1 MNAYAMPDLSGE
13 VPQVAESGPAPQP
26 EPGPASG
33 STQQP
38 EPARQPDTPAGAG
51 DAPTLDAEEEDDT
64 VLGAEDL
71 AESISARRRMR
82 QAGLES
88 LGGTW
93 FSGATRFDGPASLGG
108 HAAARDVNIYY
119 ATTERTIPE
128 TGPIGRERLRR
139 VRVMHV
145 ASPSCTAAE
154 RVLREERLVVLRG
167 ADGSGKRT
175 TALFMLSK
183 LAGDDVHAISAEL
196 VLGSP
201 DGFGLRERI
210 GYLAECLAPAELPYT
225 RLAALSAELRQ
236 LGAYLLIT
244 VPADAAADVNTAGHF
259 VVDHEPPDC
268 REVLRRHL
276 HLDADH
282 AHEADRLLQNDPGLA
297 CATSPGAAADLATKL
312 LAIVRDGRPIGDLG
326 PALISMRRQRARHL
340 LRTDRPKEPR
350 ERVELLCR
358 RAALVSVAVFIGLP
372 YADAVAA
379 AEALAIK
386 FIAIEF
392 PKLKGR
398 EIFIPRREYLLA
410 EPDIM
415 IEELRR
421 PARWGRAVTQ
431 QLRFRDPEFHAA
443 VLEEVWEHYDTA
455 RSPLLLWLR
464 ELAVSSRDEAIR
476 VRAAQ
481 VVGRLAVRDFGH
493 VCHQVFIE
501 WSDSV
506 NSKAREAAATALEAV
521 AVSMSPLVWNLLAEW
536 CKDGNQNRQRTAV
549 LALGTGISE
558 HDPVETLAR
567 LRQLALRS
575 TGRPAQTMGEAVR
588 HSVTELISG
597 AHQATVVRALRAWT
611 DDADLRLRAVAR
623 RCIPPLAHVVDD
635 FGRPLLLL
643 ASSGRPA
650 LRADIVALVTA
661 ALEEPDTRQETWTA
675 LEKLATGAAHD
686 PALTDALGTLLTDL
700 RLASST
706 AASQLTFYLRL
717 WAYRHSELT
726 SAFPARIREGDH
738 ARQ

>member
-1 MNAYAMPDLSGE
+1 M
-13 VPQVAESGPAPQP
+13 
-26 EPGPASG
+26 
-33 STQQP
+33 
-38 EPARQPDTPAGAG
+38 
-51 DAPTLDAEEEDDT
+51 DAEEEGDA

-93 FSGATRFDGPASLGG
+93 FGGATRFGGPASFGG

-119 ATTERTIPE
+119 GAAGRTIPE
-128 TGPIGRERLRR
+128 TGPIGGEWLRR
-139 VRVMHV
+139 VRAVHV
-145 ASPSCTAAE
+145 SSPSCAVAE
-154 RVLREERLVVLRG
+154 RVLCEERLVVLRG

-175 TALFMLSK
+175 TALFLLSK
-183 LAGDDVHAISAEL
+183 LVGDDDVHAISAEL

-210 GYLAECLAPAELPYT
+210 GYLAECVAPAELPYT

-236 LGAYLLIT
+236 RDAYLLIT
-244 VPADAAADVNTAGHF
+244 VPADAPSDVNTARRF

-268 REVLRRHL
+268 REVLRGHL
-276 HLDADH
+276 RLDADH
-282 AHEADRLLQNDPGLA
+282 AHEAERLLQNDPALV
-297 CATSPGAAADLATKL
+297 CATSPGVAAELATSL
-312 LAIVRDGRPIGDLG
+312 LAIVRDDRPIGELDSV
-326 PALISMRRQRARHL
+326 LIGMRRQRARHL
-340 LRTDRPKEPR
+340 LRTNRPTEPR

-358 RAALVSVAVFIGLP
+358 RAALVSIAVFIGLP

-379 AEALAIK
+379 AEALATR

-392 PKLKGR
+392 PKLRGR
-398 EIFIPRREYLLA
+398 EIFVPRLEHLLA
-410 EPDIM
+410 EPDIL
-415 IEELRR
+415 IEESGL
-421 PARWGRAVTQ
+421 PGRWGQAITQ
-431 QLRFRDPEFHAA
+431 HLRFRDPEFHVA

-464 ELAVSSRDEAIR
+464 ELAVSSGDEAVR

-481 VVGRLAVRDFGH
+481 VVGRLALRDFGH
-493 VCHQVFIE
+493 VCHRVLIG

-506 NSKAREAAATALEAV
+506 NSKAREAAATALESV
-521 AVSMSPLVWNLLAEW
+521 AVSLSPQVWNLLADW

-558 HDPVETLAR
+558 HDPVETLSR
-567 LRQLALRS
+567 LRQLALRN
-575 TGRPAQTMGEAVR
+575 TGRSAQTMGEAVR

-597 AHQATVVRALRAWT
+597 PHQATVVCALRAWT
-611 DDADLRLRAVAR
+611 EDADLRLCAVAR
-623 RCIPPLAHVVDD
+623 RCIPPLAHVVND
-635 FGRPLLLL
+635 FGRPLVLL
-643 ASSGRPA
+643 ALSGRPA
-650 LRADIVALVTA
+650 LRPDIAALVTA

-686 PALTDALGTLLTDL
+686 PMLTDVLGTLLADL
-700 RLASST
+700 RRDSST

-726 SAFPARIREGDH
+726 SASPVRIRQGDH
-738 ARQ
+738 VQQ

>member
-1 MNAYAMPDLSGE
+1 MPDLSVE
-13 VPQVAESGPAPQP
+13 APRVAESDSAPQP
-26 EPGPASG
+26 ELGPASG
-33 STQQP
+33 SLRQP
-38 EPARQPDTPAGAG
+38 EPARHPDTPARA
-51 DAPTLDAEEEDDT
+51 DEAPTLDAEEEDDA

-82 QAGLES
+82 RAGLES

-119 ATTERTIPE
+119 GTTGRTIPE

-139 VRVMHV
+139 VRAVHV
-145 ASPSCTAAE
+145 PSSSCAAAE
-154 RVLREERLVVLRG
+154 RVLREERVVILRG

-183 LAGDDVHAISAEL
+183 LVGDDVHAISAEL
-196 VLGSP
+196 VLGSQN
-201 DGFGLRERI
+201 GSGLGERI
-210 GYLAECLAPAELPYT
+210 GYLAECRAPAELPYT

-236 LGAYLLIT
+236 RGAYLFIT
-244 VPADAAADVNTAGHF
+244 VPADAPADANAAGHF
-259 VVDHEPPDC
+259 VVEHEPPDC

-276 HLDADH
+276 RLDADH
-282 AHEADRLLQNDPGLA
+282 AHEADRLLQNGSALT
-297 CATSPGAAADLATKL
+297 CATSPGAAADLAANL

-326 PALISMRRQRARHL
+326 PVLVSMRRQRARHL
-340 LRTDRPKEPR
+340 LRTNRPKEPR

-379 AEALAIK
+379 AEALAAR
-386 FIAIEF
+386 FIAVEF
-392 PKLKGR
+392 PKLRGR
-398 EIFIPRREYLLA
+398 EIFIPRREHLLA

-415 IEELRR
+415 IEESGL
-421 PARWGRAVTQ
+421 PGRWGPTPTQ
-431 QLRFRDPEFHAA
+431 QLRFRDPEFHVA
-443 VLEEVWEHYDTA
+443 VLEEVWEHYDGA

-464 ELAVSSRDEAIR
+464 ELAVSSRDEAVR

-493 VCHQVFIE
+493 VCHRLLVE

-506 NSKAREAAATALEAV
+506 NARAREAAATALEAV
-521 AVSMSPLVWNLLAEW
+521 AVSMSPQVWKLLAEW

-549 LALGTGISE
+549 LAMGTGISE
-558 HDPVETLAR
+558 HDSVETLAR
-567 LRQLALRS
+567 LRQLALRN
-575 TGRPAQTMGEAVR
+575 TGRPAETMGEAVR

-597 AHQATVVRALRAWT
+597 PHQAAVVHALRAWT
-611 DDADLRLRAVAR
+611 EDVDLRLRALAR

-643 ASSGRPA
+643 ASSGRAAP
-650 LRADIVALVTA
+650 RADIVALVAA
-661 ALEEPDTRQETWTA
+661 ALEEPNTRQETWTA
-675 LEKLATGAAHD
+675 LEKLATSAARD
-686 PALTDALGTLLTDL
+686 PALTDALGTLLADL
-700 RLASST
+700 RRASST
-706 AASQLTFYLRL
+706 AASQLAFYLQL

-726 SAFPARIREGDH
+726 SASPTRIREGDH
-738 ARQ
+738 APQ

>member
-1 MNAYAMPDLSGE
+1 M
-13 VPQVAESGPAPQP
+13 
-26 EPGPASG
+26 
-33 STQQP
+33 
-38 EPARQPDTPAGAG
+38 
-51 DAPTLDAEEEDDT
+51 DAEAEDDA

-93 FSGATRFDGPASLGG
+93 FGGPASFGG

-119 ATTERTIPE
+119 STARRTIPE

-139 VRVMHV
+139 VRAVHV
-145 ASPSCTAAE
+145 PSPSCAVAE
-154 RVLREERLVVLRG
+154 RVLCEERLVVLRG

-183 LAGDDVHAISAEL
+183 LVGDDDVHAISPEL

-201 DGFGLRERI
+201 DGFGLREHI

-236 LGAYLLIT
+236 RDAYLLFT
-244 VPADAAADVNTAGHF
+244 VPADAPFDVNTAGNF

-276 HLDADH
+276 CLDTDH
-282 AHEADRLLQNDPGLA
+282 AHEADRLLQHDPTLA
-297 CATSPGAAADLATKL
+297 CATSPGAAAELATNL
-312 LAIVRDGRPIGDLG
+312 LAIVRDDRPIGELDSVLVD
-326 PALISMRRQRARHL
+326 MRRQRARHL
-340 LRTDRPKEPR
+340 LRTNRPTEPR

-358 RAALVSVAVFIGLP
+358 RAALVSIAVFIGLP

-379 AEALAIK
+379 AEALATK

-392 PKLKGR
+392 PKLRGR
-398 EIFIPRREYLLA
+398 EIFILRREHLLA

-415 IEELRR
+415 IEESGL
-421 PARWGRAVTQ
+421 PGRWGRAITQ
-431 QLRFRDPEFHAA
+431 HLRFRDPEFHVA
-443 VLEEVWEHYDTA
+443 VLEEVWEYYDTA

-464 ELAVSSRDEAIR
+464 ELAVSSRDEAVR

-481 VVGRLAVRDFGH
+481 VIGRLAVRDFGH
-493 VCHQVFIE
+493 VCHRVLIE

-506 NSKAREAAATALEAV
+506 NSKSREAAATALEAV
-521 AVSMSPLVWNLLAEW
+521 AVSMSPQVWTLLAEW

-567 LRQLALRS
+567 LRQLALRN
-575 TGRPAQTMGEAVR
+575 TGRSAQTMGEAVR

-597 AHQATVVRALRAWT
+597 PHQAAVVCALRAWT
-611 DDADLRLRAVAR
+611 EDADPRLCAVAR
-623 RCIPPLAHVVDD
+623 RSVPPLAHVVDD

-643 ASSGRPA
+643 ALSGRPA

-661 ALEEPDTRQETWTA
+661 ALEEPDTRRETWTA
-675 LEKLATGAAHD
+675 LEKLATGAAHY
-686 PALTDALGTLLTDL
+686 PALTDALGTLLADL
-700 RLASST
+700 RRASMT
-706 AASQLTFYLRL
+706 AASQLAFYLRL

-726 SAFPARIREGDH
+726 SGPPATIREADH